1 MSEYTKGPWKVRFTK
16 FSEVIA
22 ENGALICKVQRLT
35 SLSNL
40 QANAALIAQ
49 APDLLRIA
57 SRLAELSD
65 GLNNSNSSAEEA
77 ASRLA
82 EEAKTIVAKATAH
95 QQANRRE

>member
-1 MSEYTKGPWKVRFTK
+1 MTEYTAGPWKVRYTK

-35 SLSNL
+35 SLTNL
-40 QANAALIAQ
+40 QANAMLIAK
-49 APDLLRIA
+49 APELLRIA
-57 SRLAELSD
+57 SRMAELSD

-82 EEAKTIVAKATAH
+82 EEAIKIVAEATGRSRA
-95 QQANRRE
+95 